1 MQHHRECT
9 HDDSPCPSPEV
20 PIAIHLGKFIWGEIR
35 HGVIV
40 REDANGDKVLNGVLA
55 KSVIQW
61 VHLICR
67 LTV

>member
-1 MQHHRECT
+1 M
-9 HDDSPCPSPEV
+9 
-20 PIAIHLGKFIWGEIR
+20 AIYLGKFIWGKIH

>member
-1 MQHHRECT
+1 M
-9 HDDSPCPSPEV
+9 
-20 PIAIHLGKFIWGEIR
+20 AIYLGKFIWGEIH